1 MKIPRLWYK
10 LLAIGLLFYV
20 FVMGFLGTVPRL
32 QVLNETIRSLYFH
45 VPMWFGMLAVLGYSV
60 FMSIR
65 YLMTRNTD
73 FDIRAFEAAKVGAV
87 MCALGLITGAFWANY
102 TWGEPWSNDPKQQNS
117 AVALVIYL
125 AYLLL
130 HRSFENPSQGARIS
144 AVYNI
149 FAFALL
155 IPLLFILPRM
165 QSSLHPGADGNPAFG
180 KYDLN
185 DQMRY
190 VFYPAVVA
198 WTLLAFWIVELA
210 VRVSR
215 QKALA
220 ENDLYSEEHHALEQ
234 QLNSY
239 YGAQNKPNSSDLS

>member
-10 LLAIGLLFYV
+10 LLAVALLIYV
-20 FVMGFLGTVPRL
+20 FVMGFLGEVPRL

-45 VPMWFGMLAVLGYSV
+45 VPMWFGMLAILGYSV
-60 FMSIR
+60 IMSIM
-65 YLMTRNTD
+65 YLIKRD
-73 FDIRAFEAAKVGAV
+73 ADYDIRAIEAAKVGAI
-87 MCALGLITGAFWANY
+87 MCGLGLLTGAFWANY

-130 HRSFENPSQGARIS
+130 HRSFENPAQGARIA

-190 VFYPAVVA
+190 VFYPAVIA
-198 WTLLAFWIVELA
+198 WSLLAFWIAELG
-210 VRVSR
+210 VRVKR
-215 QKALA
+215 LKFK
-220 ENDLYSEEHHALEQ
+220 EQ
-234 QLNSY
+234 
-239 YGAQNKPNSSDLS
+239 SDLFTEDNQAVQQQING